1 MKYKKGS
8 VILCQSRFPDQVSLV
23 INVDE
28 KITNKNSSEKII
40 DKNGSEYS
48 IKDLKQRYK
57 AFYIM

>member
-28 KITNKNSSEKII
+28 KII